1 MPHNSWL
8 ALHIGIGG
16 IIFYAVPFLL
26 LGEHLTAGAQWRT
39 SGRVWG
45 MTRTSLSRVYRV
57 VLVTTLVLAIILV
70 GRVIS
75 RKIVDPTGWDF
86 QALWLYGRVA
96 DSGQNPYLPGPY
108 PAMAGPGPFN
118 QDFREEVLEVGAVYP
133 PPTLLLFGAVGW
145 LPLRVAIVPWMV
157 VQTIAFIGMV
167 VLLWRIFMPD
177 HGGWGLALM
186 FTLALLLAATIATFG
201 HGQVN
206 FMAVL
211 CVLAAWRT
219 RDRAISGVWIVASTI
234 LKLMYG
240 ILWLYPLLRGRW
252 RPFTGIIVATV
263 AALIAS
269 VIAFGFPMLRTY
281 VIDNPVQ
288 HRMPSYYF
296 TTYVN
301 QSLLGASIRLMPYP
315 RSVLGPPIHHPL
327 YIISALLVT
336 MITIWL
342 AARLPR
348 TVEGEDAAFILL
360 ILAGMLIYP
369 WTISNYFV
377 LLLVPMGYLWARR
390 NRSPLGALWTL
401 LLISAVYPLTYYANG
416 LYSIV
421 ATVMLWV
428 AVLITAIH
436 TMRTVHSGADNASES
451 PSLAASLT

>member
-26 LGEHLTAGAQWRT
+26 LGEHLTEGAQWRT
-39 SGRVWG
+39 CDRVWG
-45 MTRTSLSRVYRV
+45 ITRTGLRQVYRV
-57 VLVTTLVLAIILV
+57 VLIATLVLAILLV

-75 RKIVDPTGWDF
+75 RKIADPTGWDF

-133 PPTLLLFGAVGW
+133 PPTLLLFGTVGW

-157 VQTIAFIGMV
+157 LQAIAFIGMV
-167 VLLWRIFMPD
+167 ILLWRIFMPD
-177 HGGWGLALM
+177 RGGWGLALM
-186 FTLALLLAATIATFG
+186 FTLALLLASTIATFG

-206 FMAVL
+206 FLAVL

-219 RDRAISGVWIVASTI
+219 RQRAISGAWIVASTI

-240 ILWLYPLLRGRW
+240 VLWLYPVLRGRW
-252 RPFTGIIVATV
+252 RSCVGIIVASVV
-263 AALIAS
+263 ALAAS
-269 VIAFGFPMLRTY
+269 AIAFGWRMLGTY
-281 VIDNPVQ
+281 VTDNPVQ

-315 RSVLGPPIHHPL
+315 RPVLGPPIHHPL
-327 YIISALLVT
+327 YIISALIVT
-336 MITIWL
+336 MITVWL

-348 TVEGEDAAFILL
+348 TAEGEDAAFTLL

-390 NRSPLGALWTL
+390 NRSPLNVFWTL
-401 LLISAVYPLTYYANG
+401 LLISAVYPITYYANG
-416 LYSIV
+416 LYSII

-428 AVLITAIH
+428 AILIIGVHTIRTAH
-436 TMRTVHSGADNASES
+436 AGTDNEVEL
-451 PSLAASLT
+451 PSFAGS